1 MIEPSTT
8 RTVSLINLMIATAPT
23 QSELDSVFHAIDSL
37 QASNEE
43 LAALTELTKYIQA
56 KAHTSEWEPINLGD
70 ENIFP
75 WESELSSVDTSF
87 LSALSHCEMGDD
99 MDRDED
105 SFRGQEMTHRLLVDP
120 SSQGSF
126 PTTTSMS
133 NDNRFIA
140 WGEVIYIGNSYATA
154 LSDYGKVFISK
165 SLFDSEVWKKIK
177 VGWLGLCVMKYLGNP
192 DCRTKA
198 LPWRAISVSR
208 FS

>member
-1 MIEPSTT
+1 
-8 RTVSLINLMIATAPT
+8 MIATAPT
-23 QSELDSVFHAIDSL
+23 QSELDSVFHTIDSL

-56 KAHTSEWEPINLGD
+56 GAHTSEWEPINLAD
-70 ENIFP
+70 ENRFP
-75 WESELSSVDTSF
+75 WESELTNADTSF

-105 SFRGQEMTHRLLVDP
+105 SFQGQEMTHRLLVDP
-120 SSQGSF
+120 SSLGSF

-140 WGEVIYIGNSYATA
+140 WGEVIYIGDSYATA
-154 LSDYGKVFISK
+154 LSDYGKVFLSK
-165 SLFDSEVWKKIK
+165 SLFDTDLWKKIQ
-177 VGWLGLCVMKYLGNP
+177 VGWMGLCVMKYLGNQ
-192 DCRTKA
+192 DCRKEA